1 MNIKG
6 PVRTV
11 IEEARDIMPRTAV
24 TLSRA
29 YDVAEAQA
37 ARLVQLLGFDAPHVT
52 FDTLLDLP
60 NIEVRIEPKYRMN
73 HCAGISRFSKGRW
86 QILVDGNDVHGRRRY
101 TFAHEIKH
109 VLDHGLDQIAYAE
122 LGYGDEEQRRK
133 HVEAICQH
141 FAACFLMPRDW
152 VIAWWTRGFQDVY
165 NLAALFQVSITAM
178 DIRLRK
184 LGLSPQPP
192 RDVHTY
198 FRTASIY
205 PPCLRGDLGGLLASG
220 ESI

>member
-11 IEEARDIMPRTAV
+11 IEEARDIMPRTAM
-24 TLSRA
+24 TLSHA

-37 ARLVQLLGFDAPHVT
+37 ARMVHLLGFDAPHVT
-52 FDTLLDLP
+52 FDALLDLP

-101 TFAHEIKH
+101 TFAHELKH
-109 VLDHGLDQIAYAE
+109 VLDHGLDKIAYAE
-122 LGYGDEEQRRK
+122 LGYGDEEKQRQ
-133 HVEAICQH
+133 HIEAICQH
-141 FAACFLMPRDW
+141 FAACFLMPREW
-152 VIAWWTRGFQDVY
+152 VVAWWMRGFQDVY

-184 LGLSPQPP
+184 LGLVAAPQ
-192 RDVHTY
+192 RDVRSY

-205 PPCLRGDLGGLLASG
+205 PLHLRGEAGGLLTSG